1 MAIGRLDFYRGGTMD
16 HHPKMTF
23 FPLCDLHHCP
33 MRRVMLEG
41 SPSEETQSLHQCE
54 RRDCHRIFRDGYGY
68 SDFAEGQLDPS
79 RSSARECPLC
89 GGTLYL
95 AEVNRVL
102 KVETWEC
109 AETECD
115 YTKDSFSP
123 SSR

>member
-1 MAIGRLDFYRGGTMD
+1 MD

-23 FPLCDLHHCP
+23 SPLCDLHHSS

-41 SPSEETQSLHQCE
+41 PAAEERQSFHQCE
-54 RRDCHRIFRDGYGY
+54 RRDCRRVFRDGHGY
-68 SDFAEGQLDPS
+68 SDFAAGQFDAS
-79 RSSARECPLC
+79 RFSSRECPTC

-95 AEVNRVL
+95 AEVNRGR

-109 AETECD
+109 AEMECD
-115 YTKDSFSP
+115 YAEDLPSP